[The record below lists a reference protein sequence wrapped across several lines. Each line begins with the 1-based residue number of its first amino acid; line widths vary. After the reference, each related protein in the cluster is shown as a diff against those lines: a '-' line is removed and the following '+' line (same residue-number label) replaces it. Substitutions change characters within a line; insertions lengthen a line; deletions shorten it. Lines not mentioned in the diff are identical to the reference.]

1 MKTQVSFF
9 SRMTAIVFA
18 LVMTTTVAF
27 ADGET
32 TDVFMTGH
40 SNTFAGDFV
49 IRTTSDV
56 FHFQGE
62 EYEVYK
68 VYYDDPSMNLKIAV
82 NKEGKCKSFIAYTAD
97 YLMFYNCTKDGF
109 GVRKVMFTSP
119 DAKESFDPEAYKDQ
133 MILSKKRKI
142 EKKRAIGLIAAFLPG
157 MKSA

>member
-1 MKTQVSFF
+1 
-9 SRMTAIVFA
+9 MTAIVFA

-27 ADGET
+27 ADGEA
-32 TDVFMTGH
+32 TDVLMTGR

-49 IRTTSDV
+49 IHTTSDV
-56 FHFQGE
+56 FHYQGM

-82 NKEGKCKSFIAYTAD
+82 NKEGKCKSFVAYTTD

-119 DAKESFDPEAYKDQ
+119 DAKDTFDPEAYKDQ